1 MNYQFQRQ
9 RTLTAS
15 MKKSLTEQDNI
26 IRRIKFELQDKTKR
40 LEQEQNNNALMR
52 MEFSTK
58 LDQQK
63 AKTKAKEQEAKA
75 KEQEA
80 LMWRD
85 KYLELVQES
94 RTQVVHSP
102 NERAVD

>member
-1 MNYQFQRQ
+1 
-9 RTLTAS
+9 

-26 IRRIKFELQDKTKR
+26 IRRIRFELQDKTKR

-52 MEFSTK
+52 MDFSTK
-58 LDQQK
+58 LDKQK
-63 AKTKAKEQEAKA
+63 AKTKA

>member
-1 MNYQFQRQ
+1 MNYQFRRQ

-15 MKKSLTEQDNI
+15 MKKSLTEHDNI
-26 IRRIKFELQDKTKR
+26 IRRMQYELHDKTKR

-63 AKTKAKEQEAKA
+63 AKTKAKEQEA
-75 KEQEA
+75 

-85 KYLELVQES
+85 KYLELVQEL
-94 RTQVVHSP
+94 RTQVVRSP

>member
-1 MNYQFQRQ
+1 MNYQFRRQ

-15 MKKSLTEQDNI
+15 MKKSLTEHDNI
-26 IRRIKFELQDKTKR
+26 IRRMQYELQEKTKR

-52 MEFSTK
+52 VEFSTK

-63 AKTKAKEQEAKA
+63 AKTKA

>member
-26 IRRIKFELQDKTKR
+26 IRRIQFELQDKTKR

-63 AKTKAKEQEAKA
+63 AKTKAKEQEA
-75 KEQEA
+75 